1 MSSYAIIVR
10 NGRSGPLRT
19 KLEHLD
25 GSGYITA
32 VINYNKTKREQK
44 ISTHPIRD
52 DETPTQAIIRSI
64 TDYKAEQYQVESM
77 SDDLKSESVVMD
89 IPNPDSCKQM
99 LAQVIGAF
107 HPPVIVLVENGESFT
122 ADIDGLTFNFAFVA
136 KELESVSTSFWKC
149 AVTPM
154 QAALMVAIRR
164 FKPAYIDQNSAPF
177 DPPHALLSTARDAD
191 IDERVETRLGELGII
206 VRQQRLRVDPSSPM
220 SLLAGI

>member
-1 MSSYAIIVR
+1 MSNHAIIVR

-25 GSGYITA
+25 SSGYITA

-52 DETPTQAIIRSI
+52 DETPTQAIIRLI
-64 TDYKAEQYQVESM
+64 TDYQAEQFQVESM
-77 SDDLKSESVVMD
+77 SEDLRSESVVMD

-107 HPPVIVLVENGESFT
+107 HPQVIVLVENGESFT

-154 QAALMVAIRR
+154 QAALLVAIRR
-164 FKPAYIDQNSAPF
+164 FKPAYIDQNNAPF
-177 DPPHALLSTARDAD
+177 VPPPALLSTARDAD